1 MKKHLLLLLAL
12 VFASTGI
19 FSTIKNVPAQ
29 YSTIQSAIN
38 ASVNGDTVLVA
49 PGTYLENINFRGRK
63 IVLTSQY
70 YQTLNPA
77 TIMATVIDGNS
88 PTNPDS
94 GSCVIFCSGEDSTTV
109 LQGFAITRGSG
120 TKWNDEHF
128 AGLYREGG
136 GILVALSSPVI
147 QNNVIYNNAC
157 TNLNGVNSTGGG
169 GLRIGDCYVRLYNN
183 VIMNNTARYG
193 GGVVLNY
200 TGGELKNNVICAN
213 YGSFQYGA
221 GTGIWINGFFS
232 RQITV
237 TNNTISGNSSTT
249 GICGV
254 YGSGSAAFKNN
265 IIWGNTSPS
274 NLQASGSLNM
284 TYSNIQGGYP
294 GSGNLNTDPLFADSN
309 YVLQISSP
317 CIDKGD
323 SSTQYNDL
331 PDPNN
336 GTIAKYPSRGG
347 LRNDIGAYGGPLARL
362 ITNQLIGIPSI
373 GSEIPVN
380 YSLYQNYPNPFNPN
394 TNITFDLPKGDFT
407 RLAVYDIL
415 GREVSVLVNEFKT
428 SGRYTINFNASVLS
442 SGIYFYTLQSGNIT
456 ITKKM
461 ILNK

>member
-1 MKKHLLLLLAL
+1 MKKYFYAVLAL
-12 VFASTGI
+12 VLSTTGAY
-19 FSTIKNVPAQ
+19 STIKNVPAQ

-49 PGTYLENINFRGRK
+49 PGTYLENINFRGKK

-70 YQTLNPA
+70 YQTLDPA
-77 TIMATVIDGNS
+77 TIMATVIDGNN

-94 GSCVIFCSGEDSTTV
+94 ASCVIFCSGEDSTTV
-109 LQGFAITRGSG
+109 IQGFAITRGSG
-120 TKWNDEHF
+120 TKWTDEHA
-128 AGLYREGG
+128 AGIYREGG

-147 QNNVIYNNAC
+147 QNNIIYNNAC
-157 TNLNGVNSTGGG
+157 TNLTGVTSTGGG

-183 VIMNNTARYG
+183 IIMNNTARYG

-200 TGGELKNNVICAN
+200 TGGELKNNVICSN

-237 TNNTISGNSSTT
+237 TNNTISNNSSTS

-254 YGSGSAAFKNN
+254 YGSGTAAFKNN

-294 GSGNLNTDPLFADSN
+294 GSGNLNSDPLYADSN
-309 YVLQISSP
+309 YVLQLSSP

-336 GTIAKYPSRGG
+336 GSIAKYPSRGG
-347 LRNDIGAYGGPLARL
+347 LRNDMGAYGGPLARL
-362 ITNQLIGIPSI
+362 LTNQLIGIPNI
-373 GSEIPVN
+373 GSETPVN

-394 TNITFDLPKGDFT
+394 TKITFDLPKGEYTSLKVF
-407 RLAVYDIL
+407 DIL
-415 GREVSVLVNEFKT
+415 GREVSVLVNEFKQQ
-428 SGRYTINFNASVLS
+428 GRYSINFNASELS
-442 SGIYFYTLQSGNIT
+442 SGIYFYSLQSGNFT

-461 ILNK
+461 ILSK